1 MNIIFSEVSLY
12 HFTLFNQKNEKN
24 ANVEKNS
31 GINEISDLCKN
42 EMCVWNE
49 TLLFFQI
56 LKLYTWFRRCFE
68 LLRKKSQVKIC
79 VMLYIA
85 AAPISTW

>member
-42 EMCVWNE
+42 EMCV
-49 TLLFFQI
+49 
-56 LKLYTWFRRCFE
+56 
-68 LLRKKSQVKIC
+68 
-79 VMLYIA
+79 
-85 AAPISTW
+85 